1 MSAESTV
8 TIGLLLPDVLGTYS
22 DAGNAT
28 ILAQRLRWRGIP
40 AEVRTITARDVPAT
54 SCAVYLLGGGEDT
67 AQLFA
72 ADWLRRHDK
81 LRRVLDTSAVTLAVC
96 AGLQILGRSMTDI
109 RGQHYPGLDLLDIT
123 TAPGR
128 RRAVGEVVTT
138 CAVPG
143 VGLLT
148 GFENHRGV
156 TTLGPGLAPL
166 GRVVTGVGNGT
177 SDVTSRYR
185 TEGVLT
191 DRIIGTYLHGP
202 VLARNPALADHILH
216 RITGRPLPPLD
227 LPDQAALRHTY
238 LQGRLSRQR
247 TSSQSR
253 LAVPNRRQY
262 TANGVS
268 VRVSK

>member
-1 MSAESTV
+1 MSGESTI

-40 AEVRTITARDVPAT
+40 AEIRTITAVDVPAT

-67 AQLFA
+67 AQQFA
-72 ADWLRRHDK
+72 ADWLRRHDQ
-81 LRRVLDTSAVTLAVC
+81 LRRALETSAVTLAVC
-96 AGLQILGRSMTDI
+96 AGLQILGRSMSDAS
-109 RGQHYPGLDLLDIT
+109 GHHYPGLDLLDIT

-128 RRAVGEVVTT
+128 RRAVGQVIAT

-143 VGLLT
+143 IGSLT

-156 TTLGPGLAPL
+156 TTLGPGTAPL
-166 GRVVTGVGNGT
+166 GRVITGTGNGT
-177 SDVTSRYR
+177 GEGTTRYR

-216 RITGRPLPPLD
+216 KVTGQILPPVD
-227 LPDQAALRHTY
+227 LPDQAALRDTY
-238 LQGRLSRQR
+238 LGHTSRQ
-247 TSSQSR
+247 SR
-253 LAVPNRRQY
+253 FSRR
-262 TANGVS
+262 G
-268 VRVSK
+268 